1 MKSAYCIAITACLTV
16 IWLYEEKKKRG
27 MAGKLCWKA
36 AAGYLITRFV
46 FFAISNQEV
55 HGFLEVMAMDLV
67 TAGLL
72 YIFCLGKTE
81 AGNQRGNACIFISG
95 IRSRYYLFFHRAK
108 SGCFFIWLAVL
119 ILFMGSSWIER
130 FRARLGIERFKKIGI
145 LLTAAGTGIL
155 WARDITGER
164 FGQCSPGDEF
174 YPLLLMLFAVLCGNL
189 LYMEL
194 LLMLEYYMKNVRFLN
209 RESSWMKQ
217 KRHAAHQNECRG
229 VKK

>member
-72 YIFCLGKTE
+72 YILSGK
-81 AGNQRGNACIFISG
+81 N
-95 IRSRYYLFFHRAK
+95 RSRESAWECLYLYIWNPIPVLSVLSQGKKRML
-108 SGCFFIWLAVL
+108 FIWLAVL

-130 FRARLGIERFKKIGI
+130 FRARLGIERFKKLEFFSRLRELAYSGRGI
-145 LLTAAGTGIL
+145 
-155 WARDITGER
+155 
-164 FGQCSPGDEF
+164 SPESASDS
-174 YPLLLMLFAVLCGNL
+174 AV
-189 LYMEL
+189 
-194 LLMLEYYMKNVRFLN
+194 
-209 RESSWMKQ
+209 REMNFI
-217 KRHAAHQNECRG
+217 R
-229 VKK
+229 